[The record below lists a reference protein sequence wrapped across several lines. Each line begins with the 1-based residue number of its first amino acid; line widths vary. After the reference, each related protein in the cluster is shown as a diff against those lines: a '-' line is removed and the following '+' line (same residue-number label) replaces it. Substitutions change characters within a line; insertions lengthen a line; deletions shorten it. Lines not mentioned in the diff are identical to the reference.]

1 MIKRLCLKPLE
12 LMMAEIGE
20 RADIRHLLFFLIK
33 WDVILKIET
42 IFSLIADGK
51 FSERIY

>member
-20 RADIRHLLFFLIK
+20 RADIRHLLFFLRM

-42 IFSLIADGK
+42 IFP
-51 FSERIY
+51 

>member
-20 RADIRHLLFFLIK
+20 RADIRHLLFFFK
-33 WDVILKIET
+33 NVGCHFKNRNN
-42 IFSLIADGK
+42 FSLIDDGK
-51 FSERIY
+51 FSKRIF